1 MELFMK
7 GIEDTEHDTG
17 LWVFSWI
24 DDTQSVPDDHIFAK
38 QM

>member
-1 MELFMK
+1 MELFMS

-24 DDTQSVPDDHIFAK
+24 DGSRTVPDDHIFAI
-38 QM
+38 